1 MWEGAYF
8 RLYIKYEDAYFWEV
22 LIFRKIRY
30 TFIIMKKEKKW
41 VKAEEKL
48 SWPLIRPVW
57 RMLLSKGAE
66 LIKRMNN
73 ELARDPK
80 APIIEK

>member
-1 MWEGAYF
+1 
-8 RLYIKYEDAYFWEV
+8 
-22 LIFRKIRY
+22 
-30 TFIIMKKEKKW
+30 
-41 VKAEEKL
+41 
-48 SWPLIRPVW
+48 
-57 RMLLSKGAE
+57 MLLSKGAE